1 MAADSSPPQNGT
13 GRGALVLGSTILLG
27 FLALWESSGKPITTV
42 YADKLAGGLPTV
54 CDGIT
59 RHITSTP
66 IVVGEKW
73 SVGKCEREQRAALIK
88 VQRQLLKCFTSTP
101 PQSVFDA
108 ATSHA
113 WNMGASGTC
122 GSVAMQHWNKGN
134 WAAGCNRLAID
145 ADGRPVWSYV
155 RTGRTLPNGKPE
167 MRFVQG
173 LANRRQAEV
182 KLCMAGVE

>member
-1 MAADSSPPQNGT
+1 MSDKAPR
-13 GRGALVLGSTILLG
+13 GRVGLVFGSLLIVA
-27 FLALWESSGKPITTV
+27 FLSLWESSGKLVTTV

-54 CDGIT
+54 CDGLT

-66 IVVGEKW
+66 IVVGEQW
-73 SVGKCEREQRAALIK
+73 SVEKCESEQRAALIK
-88 VQRQLLKCFTSTP
+88 VQRQLLKCFIHTP

-113 WNMGASGTC
+113 WNMGATATC

-134 WAAGCNRLAID
+134 WATGCSRLAID

-182 KLCMAGVE
+182 KLCIAGVQ

>member
-1 MAADSSPPQNGT
+1 MAADTSPPQNGT

-27 FLALWESSGKPITTV
+27 FLALWESSGKPVTIV

-73 SVGKCEREQRAALIK
+73 SAEKCAAETRAAVVK
-88 VQRQLLKCFTSTP
+88 VQNQLLRCFKVTP
-101 PQSVFDA
+101 PQPVLDS

-113 WNMGASGTC
+113 WNFGAAATC
-122 GSVAMQHWNKGN
+122 GSGAMQAWNAEQ
-134 WAAGCNRLAID
+134 WALGCRRLQFAD
-145 ADGRPVWSYV
+145 DGRPVWSYV
-155 RTGRTLPNGKPE
+155 KTGRLLPNGKPE
-167 MRFVQG
+167 MKFVQG
-173 LANRRQAEV
+173 LANRRGAERAM
-182 KLCMAGVE
+182 CEGRA